1 MDAGNETVGAA
12 PLDLTVDAAGFEWV
26 GGALILK
33 EEKVDEFTFVLPT
46 SNQPNPRLASLDVT
60 DQGSRKFQ
68 EFIEGNLAVGRPE
81 ESHEIGAAWLLGM
94 AGFQVISSGLRSFS
108 MGSAPDAFAFVP
120 FSKAVLVVEATIAD
134 LATDGK
140 LVKLFDRAEAL
151 KRLLPGFDVI
161 PVAMTRKTQLTP
173 VESGAAREL
182 GVRVLGPEEFA
193 EIGERARRNDPPAKT
208 YEYIKSK
215 LPHTNP
221 ILV

>member
-81 ESHEIGAAWLLGM
+81 ESHEIRAAWLLGM

-120 FSKAVLVVEATIAD
+120 FSKAVLVTY
-134 LATDGK
+134 
-140 LVKLFDRAEAL
+140 
-151 KRLLPGFDVI
+151 
-161 PVAMTRKTQLTP
+161 
-173 VESGAAREL
+173 
-182 GVRVLGPEEFA
+182 VLM
-193 EIGERARRNDPPAKT
+193 ARRTLVLDLEIQPLVEGLQDSHTEAVYLVNSEKSPLPRTSPGYCRLDGSSLRGLTEQIARFESDAPSRTCRSKPARCG
-208 YEYIKSK
+208 
-215 LPHTNP
+215 P
-221 ILV
+221 